1 MATALINPGMLI
13 WARER
18 SGIALPDF
26 ASRMGKSPE
35 RIAEWESGL
44 KPITFVQARQ
54 FADKVHVPFGYLF
67 LQKPPI
73 DELPIPDLRTLDGR
87 SVSRPSAELLDLL
100 KLMQQRQSWYR
111 DFLMEEDAAPC
122 GFVARFR
129 ASDAVE
135 AIVTDMRQS
144 LGLDQQAP
152 RGDWEQYYRD
162 LIKRIE
168 ALGILVMRQSFL
180 GHYTRPLLVEEFRGF
195 ARVDTYAPLIFLNTA
210 DAPAARLFTLI
221 HELCHI
227 WIGQSGISDASPL
240 NQRQEEVLCNAVAAE
255 FLVPAVEFDRLWNRN
270 LDDWRDNLAALRAHF
285 HVSDWVLAR
294 RALTL
299 GFIDQNEYGGFIA
312 ALKRA
317 WQDKENNG
325 AISFYRTRA
334 AWISTRF
341 AQALVPQA
349 LNGQVLLREAG
360 AMLGI
365 PPAGL
370 HKFAKEL
377 GI

>member
-1 MATALINPGMLI
+1 MATALINPGMLQ

-26 ASRMGKSPE
+26 ASRMGKTPE
-35 RIAEWESGL
+35 QVTQWESGL
-44 KPITFVQARQ
+44 KSITFVQARQ
-54 FADKVHVPFGYLF
+54 FADKSHVPFGYLF

-73 DELPIPDLRTLDGR
+73 DELPIPDLRTVDGR
-87 SVSRPSAELLDLL
+87 GVNRPSAELLDLL

-111 DFLMEEDAAPC
+111 EFLADEDVAPC
-122 GFVARFR
+122 GVVARYR
-129 ASDAVE
+129 ASDSVE

-144 LGLDQQAP
+144 LGLDKDAL
-152 RGDWEQYYRD
+152 RGDWEQYYRE
-162 LIKRIE
+162 LMKRIE

-180 GHYTRPLLVEEFRGF
+180 GHHTRPLLVEEFRGF
-195 ARVDTYAPLIFLNTA
+195 AMVDTHAPLIFLNTA

-221 HELCHI
+221 HELSHI

-255 FLVPAVEFDRLWNRN
+255 FLVPATEFVRLWNRN
-270 LDDWRDNLAALRAHF
+270 LDDWRENLPPLKAHF
-285 HVSDWVLAR
+285 HVSEWVLAR

-299 GFIDQNEYGGFIA
+299 SFITQDEYGGFIA
-312 ALKRA
+312 AVKRA
-317 WQDKENNG
+317 WQEKEKSG

-334 AWISTRF
+334 TWISTRF

-349 LNGQVLLREAG
+349 LNGHVLLREAG
-360 AMLGI
+360 TMLGI

>member
-54 FADKVHVPFGYLF
+54 FADKAHVPFGYLF

-122 GFVARFR
+122 GFVARYR
-129 ASDAVE
+129 TSDPIEV
-135 AIVTDMRQS
+135 IVDDMRQS
-144 LGLDQQAP
+144 LGLDQKAI
-152 RGDWEQYYRD
+152 RGDWEHYSRD

-195 ARVDTYAPLIFLNTA
+195 AMVDAYAPLIFLNTA

-221 HELCHI
+221 HELCHL

-240 NQRQEEVLCNAVAAE
+240 NQRQEEVLCNTVAAE

-312 ALKRA
+312 AVKRA